1 MRRTVTMIVGFS
13 LYVAGCTSPEA
24 TRTRGGGHGADVGNR
39 SDVVE
44 MHEGS
49 QPFYGTPKLIPTKH
63 PSLAPASQ
71 AAELSHR

>member
-1 MRRTVTMIVGFS
+1 MRRTVTMIVCFS

-24 TRTRGGGHGADVGNR
+24 IRTRGGGRGADVGNR
-39 SDVVE
+39 RQVVE

-49 QPFYGTPKLIPTKH
+49 QPFYETPNLIPAKH